1 MFKLVLVYILLSPQ
15 GIPVQERKEYHFSK
29 VGECEDMVQTL
40 RKITPRNFQYKC
52 ERAV

>member
-29 VGECEDMVQTL
+29 VGECEDMVETL
-40 RKITPRNFQYKC
+40 QEMNSKPFRYKC